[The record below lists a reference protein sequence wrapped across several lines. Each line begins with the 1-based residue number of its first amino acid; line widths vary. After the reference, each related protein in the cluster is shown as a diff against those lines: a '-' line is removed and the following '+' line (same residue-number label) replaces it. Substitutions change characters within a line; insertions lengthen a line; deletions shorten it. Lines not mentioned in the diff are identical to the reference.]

1 LVGELE
7 PISSLNKEYS
17 NDEVYLEKIK
27 DLSSKYK
34 NIRRTRPDGNCFFR
48 AYSYAGLER
57 LLDKKD
63 EFNTFYKQAEES
75 KNVLVSLGFQ
85 QFTVEDFY
93 DTVSFAF
100 YLSPLKKIKFL
111 VHGSS

>member
-1 LVGELE
+1 M
-7 PISSLNKEYS
+7 
-17 NDEVYLEKIK
+17 
-27 DLSSKYK
+27 SSKYK

-63 EFNTFYKQAEES
+63 EFQTFFKQAEES

-93 DTVSFAF
+93 DTVNDILIYIF
-100 YLSPLKKIKFL
+100 FL
-111 VHGSS
+111 YFLCF